1 MMRIIISPAK
11 QMHEDPD
18 CVDWQQLPAFLP
30 KTQKLLN
37 RLKSMDMPALQTLW
51 KCNDKLARL
60 NVERIEH
67 MELQRNLTPAL
78 FAYQGIQYQYMEPRA
93 FTAQEMA
100 YVEQHLRIVSGFY
113 GLLRPLDGVTPY
125 RLEMQARLSV
135 WECADLYAF
144 WGEDIARSLFAE
156 TDCVL
161 NLASRE
167 YSVCVSRYLPS
178 RARMI
183 TCVFGEEHNGRIVEK
198 GTLCKMAR
206 GEMVRFLAE
215 NQVQDLKEVQAFD
228 RLHYRYE
235 PALSDERRFVFVR
248 REDEKKQDEW

>member
-1 MMRIIISPAK
+1 MQIIISPAK
-11 QMHEDPD
+11 QMREDPD

-30 KTQKLLN
+30 KTQMLLKQM
-37 RLKSMDMPALQTLW
+37 RSMDSSALQTLW
-51 KCNDKLARL
+51 KCNDKIAKL
-60 NVERIEH
+60 NAERVEH

-100 YVEQHLRIVSGFY
+100 YVEKHLRIVSGFY

-125 RLEMQARLSV
+125 RLEMQSRLRV
-135 WECADLYAF
+135 GDCADLYAF
-144 WGEDIARSLFAE
+144 WADDIARSLFAE

-167 YSVCVSRYLPS
+167 YSVCVSKYLPPQ
-178 RARMI
+178 ARMI
-183 TCVFGEEHNGRIVEK
+183 TCVFGEEHNGRVVEK

-215 NQVQDLKEVQAFD
+215 NQVEQPEDIRAFD
-228 RLHYRYE
+228 RMQFHHE
-235 PALSDERRFVFVR
+235 PALSDAQRFVFVR
-248 REDEKKQDEW
+248 RQDGTKRDEW